1 MAFIDSSLELGEK
14 MNAKYP
20 YIYNVSFAVGYGKY
34 NVRDDVLLV
43 QYFLKKIW
51 DKHKTKAQ
59 PPAGVMKVDGFMGP
73 TTHRW
78 IKNFQSGA
86 TMKTPDPTVMYQD
99 GIVNRAVADSLIA
112 ETERTWTI
120 VMLNYNFEVKY
131 PELYYILPLA
141 PDLPPELAY
150 SLSRTSQE

>member
-1 MAFIDSSLELGEK
+1 MAFVDSSLELGEE
-14 MNAKYP
+14 MDTQYP
-20 YIYNVSFAVGYGKY
+20 YIYNVNYAVGYGKI

-51 DKHKTKAQ
+51 DKHKYQAT
-59 PPAGVMKVDGFMGP
+59 PPPGVMKVDGFMGP

-86 TMKTPDPTVMYQD
+86 TMKTPDPTVMFQD
-99 GIVNRAVADSLIA
+99 GIVNRAVADTLVA
-112 ETERTWTI
+112 GTERSYTI
-120 VMLNYNFEVKY
+120 VMLNFNFKVKY
-131 PELYYILPLA
+131 PELYYILPIA

-150 SLSRTSQE
+150 SLTMTSQE